1 MCIPIDGH
9 DPRTHEASST
19 SVQTICTSKE
29 KMGDQQTNWKETTNF
44 IQMKITI
51 EPYSGGTYQA
61 QNDAEHISEVINM
74 FKGLL
79 VSCGYHPV
87 TVDEMFCPT
96 AVEPWDIT
104 TDNQDTPIH
113 ICDDAQRVLDKRFN
127 ESEKKDKSSSK
138 TYKS

>member
-1 MCIPIDGH
+1 MRIPHDGH
-9 DPRTHEASST
+9 DPRAHETPFT
-19 SVQTICTSKE
+19 SGQNICTTQE
-29 KMGDQQTNWKETTNF
+29 EMGDQQTDWQETTNF

-61 QNDAEHISEVINM
+61 QNEAEHITEVINK

-79 VSCGYHPV
+79 VACGYHPV
-87 TVDEMFCPT
+87 TVDEMFCST
-96 AVEPWDIT
+96 AIEPWDVT
-104 TDNQDTPIH
+104 TDNQDIPID

-127 ESEKKDKSSSK
+127 ESEKNDKSSSK